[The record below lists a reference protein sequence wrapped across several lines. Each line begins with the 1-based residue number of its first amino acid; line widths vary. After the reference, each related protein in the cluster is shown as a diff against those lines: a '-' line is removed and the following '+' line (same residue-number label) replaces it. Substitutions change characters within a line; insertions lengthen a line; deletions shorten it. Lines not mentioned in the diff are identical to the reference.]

1 MIKESKYASTEC
13 VKRVDEMEVGG
24 GNDNGTMHIKY
35 AWEYNQLKIWQER
48 ESSSSSTSSNS
59 KISMWTPNV
68 RHHPGMRYAQT
79 NKYIHIRIHIKAH
92 THTHTLSD
100 IVCMRGYV
108 MGNMATA
115 AAISVGI
122 CAKSDRHTYRVM
134 IDSKINCKL
143 VNDNYQLANAH
154 FNPTQRAL
162 VQSDVDSVSQHCPFD
177 DECLFIDF
185 NSKIL
190 WFSK

>member
-48 ESSSSSTSSNS
+48 ERAAAVVATVKFQCERQMCGIILVCDTHKQINTY
-59 KISMWTPNV
+59 I
-68 RHHPGMRYAQT
+68 YASIL
-79 NKYIHIRIHIKAH
+79 KHIP
-92 THTHTLSD
+92 THTLSD
-100 IVCMRGYV
+100 IVCMREYV
-108 MGNMATA
+108 MVNMATA
-115 AAISVGI
+115 AAITVGI
-122 CAKSDRHTYRVM
+122 CAKSDRHTYEVM

-162 VQSDVDSVSQHCPFD
+162 VQSNVDSVSPHCPFD